1 MFGDAIGSMIKFLF
15 TLLLGDKDPTTGQMT
30 NGIAN
35 GIAYN
40 QLMFKSEWFS
50 GSDIMNQMFSYFS
63 IIDCLYSGFNICC
76 ERITSPRPIS
86 YF

>member
-50 GSDIMNQMFSYFS
+50 GSDIMN
-63 IIDCLYSGFNICC
+63 
-76 ERITSPRPIS
+76 
-86 YF
+86 